1 MRILYV
7 CNEDFAIGGASLS
20 LRAMLDALKGK
31 VEPVLL
37 FRAEGAAA
45 EYFRNAGYECEI
57 IPFRRATFH
66 SIGLIRAVR
75 YIPHAITTAIIQ
87 RRCVKTCKQRFA
99 GISAVHSNSGTV
111 DIGVRIAAA
120 LGVPHI
126 WHIREYLDLGLHT
139 IPFPN
144 WRHWR
149 KEIFASDAVIAIS
162 PGLYSHLQLDR
173 HPHGICLPDAVCSA
187 ADAVTNPEKEDYVAF
202 LAGTISE
209 IKRPEEAIRI
219 FAASGAKGHILRFF
233 GSIDPEYKEE
243 LKALAEELEVAPRVK
258 FKPFTEDV
266 KSVLSNASAVL
277 VCTDFE
283 GMGRVG
289 VEAMFYGCPV
299 IARKS
304 GGSEDL
310 FAEGR
315 GYLYTSIFKAA
326 EYLRLVLGEFPAD
339 MVKNARSYA
348 IKNFATEDYANKI
361 LKVYTDCHI
370 DEN

>member
-1 MRILYV
+1 MRILYI

-31 VEPVLL
+31 VDPVLL
-37 FRAEGAAA
+37 FREDGPAP

-57 IPFRRATFH
+57 IPFRRAIFH
-66 SIGLIRAVR
+66 AQGLIRVLR
-75 YIPHAITTAIIQ
+75 YLPHAITTAIIQ
-87 RRCVKTCKQRFA
+87 RRCVKECKQRFA
-99 GISAVHSNSGTV
+99 GISAVHSNSGSV
-111 DIGVRIAAA
+111 DIGIRIAAA

-139 IPFPN
+139 NPFPS

-149 KEIFASDAVIAIS
+149 KELFASDAVIAIS
-162 PGLYSHLQLDR
+162 PGLYSHLKLEK
-173 HPHGICLPDAVCSA
+173 HPHGVCLPDAVCPA
-187 ADAVTNPEKEDYVAF
+187 ADAIDIPVKDKFIAF
-202 LAGTISE
+202 MAGTISE
-209 IKRPEEAIRI
+209 IKRPDEAIKI
-219 FAASGAKGHILRFF
+219 FAASGAKGYVLRLF

-243 LKALAEELEVAPRVK
+243 LKELAEELEVAPRVK
-258 FKPFTEDV
+258 FAPFTEDV
-266 KSVLSNASAVL
+266 KSVLSKASAVL

-299 IARKS
+299 IARNS
-304 GGSEDL
+304 GGSADL

-326 EYLRLVLGEFPAD
+326 EYLRLVLEEFPAE
-339 MVKNARSYA
+339 MVENARSYA
-348 IKNFATEDYANKI
+348 INTFATEDYANKI